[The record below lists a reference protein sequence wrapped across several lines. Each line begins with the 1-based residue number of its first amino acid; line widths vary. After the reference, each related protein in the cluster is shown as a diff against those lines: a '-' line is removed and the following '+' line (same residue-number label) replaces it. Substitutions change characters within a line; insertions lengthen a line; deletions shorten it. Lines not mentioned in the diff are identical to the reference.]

1 MQRRSSTSSYSEDPN
16 RKHGE
21 CFYAIKTFVA
31 SLEGQI
37 TVYKNDV
44 LTLLDDSNSYW
55 WLVRSLKSGE
65 VGYVPAENLENENER
80 VARFNKDKN
89 VTGFRDEE
97 NYDDFIKGRNISK
110 SVSFDSARIQYRI
123 IYNDEENSII
133 EEDESELES
142 DSFEDESEEIE
153 IEDKEES
160 ERSFR
165 ESEQE
170 SSIPPSPKTD
180 APRRKS
186 KTSVLFSNTNVQI
199 LRIFASSTCA
209 TDSLYKTVLVTPTTT
224 IDDIVQLAVDRFILN
239 NDASDYFL
247 TVVDIENQ
255 LVLDRNAHFKKVF
268 ESILNRDIDAGTS
281 SFFEMLNQANI
292 SSVHRANIAKNDDSR
307 LGSLWGVSDSKKLGA
322 MKGIRFILNKRVN
335 YSEKTNFFIRVYT
348 EGDTLGHGKM
358 ESYKTI
364 AVDSLMKVRDV
375 IHLILPKFNLIREK
389 GKDYELVVIKE
400 NESREKTE
408 LKLHKHDN
416 LVEILQNYNL
426 IPSTV
431 HFLLRVTNDPVAATY
446 ASVFENI
453 GSKTNLLSIINSTSN
468 RPLTRCA
475 SDGYLIDN
483 FVHVDINKLKECQVC
498 SSQPILKKEIEA
510 FPSVNLQEMKIIQ

>member
-89 VTGFRDEE
+89 VEVTGFRDEE

-153 IEDKEES
+153 IEDKEE
-160 ERSFR
+160 
-165 ESEQE
+165 
-170 SSIPPSPKTD
+170 
-180 APRRKS
+180 
-186 KTSVLFSNTNVQI
+186 N
-199 LRIFASSTCA
+199 
-209 TDSLYKTVLVTPTTT
+209 SLYKTVLVTPTTT

-247 TVVDIENQ
+247 TVVDIENPKFKE

-475 SDGYLIDN
+475 SDGYLIDT